1 MINLLYPEK
10 SLSDYVEFTYFDV
23 MNFKRL
29 ASADYLNLISYA
41 TEKVNK
47 ITDIETAGT
56 AQKNLIA
63 TQNTFTAENLRRGA
77 ILLAGIVNELHIPT
91 LKKRYYFLSKGSH
104 IAWVTGYIVS
114 NISEKYKNAKE

>member
-10 SLSDYVEFTYFDV
+10 SLSDYVEFTYTDV

-29 ASADYLNLISYA
+29 APSDYLNLISYA